1 MASIQTYLHTPT
13 AIRLYFLLKKL
24 HLAPCY
30 EGSLAAC
37 IPPMYLL
44 ILIDYDMTGPILEI
58 ILLILVADI
67 TNAQKPYLYIQYIFP
82 LRSVDIVHGSHMK
95 KTNQK
100 KKKKTEQK
108 SADRPLKHIQ

>member
-37 IPPMYLL
+37 TPPMYLL
-44 ILIDYDMTGPILEI
+44 ILIDYGMTGPILEI
-58 ILLILVADI
+58 ILLILDADI
-67 TNAQKPYLYIQYIFP
+67 TNAQKPSTSTSNIFSHFVRLTLYTALI
-82 LRSVDIVHGSHMK
+82 
-95 KTNQK
+95 
-100 KKKKTEQK
+100 
-108 SADRPLKHIQ
+108 